1 MKSNIVANGKM
12 KDWRSRK
19 CMTAEQNTAN
29 FVCGVRLTLSCPRS
43 FWAHLVDFFPERR
56 FSKRYS
62 YSFDSFSTKHFF
74 KFLMTVLKCYL
85 QKFWNFKFW
94 EKKDIEISLNTGS
107 HGTENFK
114 APATLLILIQPKF
127 FYMFSDGSH
136 RSYLCKFWNLSFLKL
151 LKCSFTQ
158 DLDGVGDFKRL
169 LVLQLLKLFQPT
181 FF

>member
-19 CMTAEQNTAN
+19 CMTAEQNRAN

-94 EKKDIEISLNTGS
+94 EKK
-107 HGTENFK
+107 
-114 APATLLILIQPKF
+114 TLKFPLIQDPMGLKISKHLLHF
-127 FYMFSDGSH
+127 WFLFNQNFST
-136 RSYLCKFWNLSFLKL
+136 
-151 LKCSFTQ
+151 CSLTALTEATYVNFEI
-158 DLDGVGDFKRL
+158 
-169 LVLQLLKLFQPT
+169 
-181 FF
+181 